1 MAATEPAIRASYAKS
16 VVGSMKLCSA
26 TERAALLARLDP
38 ALRASIREASL
49 LDWIS
54 AHDFARLLK
63 LVLEVL
69 GPARA
74 RAFWRGNLL
83 RSLDRTLLSPLRL
96 GAVALYGESPG
107 SLLRMAPQAWQLVGR
122 HAGRCST
129 TDEPPDAFSLLFTEL
144 PAELRTPGWL
154 PLWAGGSEACIELM
168 KFTGSAEAELD
179 ASEPGRVV
187 VHVRWQPRRGQT
199 SSP

>member
-1 MAATEPAIRASYAKS
+1 MVAASEPAIRASYAKT
-16 VVGSMKLCSA
+16 VVGSMKQCSP
-26 TERAALLARLDP
+26 TERVALLSRLDTT
-38 ALRASIREASL
+38 LRASIREASL

-54 AHDFARLLK
+54 AQDFAKLVN

-74 RAFWRGNLL
+74 RAFWRANLL

-107 SLLRMAPQAWQLVGR
+107 SLIRMAPQAWQLVSR
-122 HAGRCST
+122 HGGHCST
-129 TDEPPDAFSLLFTEL
+129 SDQPPDAFTLQFSRL
-144 PAELRTPGWL
+144 PPELRTPGL
-154 PLWAGGSEACIELM
+154 LQLWAGGSEACIELL

-179 ASEPGRVV
+179 PADANGVV
-187 VHVRWQPRRGQT
+187 VHVRWQPR
-199 SSP
+199 